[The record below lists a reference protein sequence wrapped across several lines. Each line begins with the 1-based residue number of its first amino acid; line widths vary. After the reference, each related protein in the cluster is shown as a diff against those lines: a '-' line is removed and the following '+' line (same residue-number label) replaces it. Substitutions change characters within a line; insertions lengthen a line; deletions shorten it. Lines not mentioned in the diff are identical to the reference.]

1 MVLIFKSFRDK
12 GAQTMLKNLGFAL
25 LALALATTAPA
36 QVTTGEIL
44 GVVQDTSG
52 AVVPNAQVTVKNLDT
67 NATREVVAG
76 ADGRYRFPALPVG
89 RYEVQVVKQGFAT
102 FRQGPIVL
110 MLNQSATVDVKLQ
123 VSGVSE
129 VITVASDAL
138 LINTTNAT
146 VGVNFDQKRI
156 SELPLSP
163 TQNILSLALS
173 VAGVSQLSSGNSAF
187 ASGGVNFSVNGNR
200 LRSNNFMIDG
210 SDSNNP
216 STTGL
221 IQEINN
227 PDTVAEFRLITNQ
240 FLPEFGRA
248 AGSVV
253 NIITKSGTNDLH
265 GSLYWLY
272 NGNKLN
278 SRSNLDKRTF
288 AKAPWRVQNQF
299 GGTAGGPVIRD
310 KTFFFGSLLRW
321 TDHLFA
327 SGTAITGAPTA
338 AGQELLR
345 SIASTRPQVQAL
357 LTHLPAAQTPSGQ
370 VINVTADGRSL
381 AIPVGTLSGAAP
393 NTLDDWQ
400 ASGRVDHRFTEKH
413 SAGGRYLYDTRESV
427 SGQAVPPGLTG
438 QNPARRQ
445 ATAAFL
451 NSSLSPS
458 LYNEL
463 RANYQRW
470 TTRTFA
476 ADARSETIPSI
487 EITELGLT
495 GFNAAASRT
504 AIGLAVNFPQGA
516 VYNTYQLNNTL
527 GWIRGS
533 HAMKFGFD
541 FRRIEQAT
549 EFNPTLR
556 GRLQYTSLQNL
567 INDVAQ
573 VAAINTL
580 QPGVPRIQPYKYY
593 DYFFFV
599 QDEWRVMPRMTFT
612 YGLRYETPGNA
623 ADTLVKLNQ
632 PILAANNN
640 NPAYL
645 FEGPKRDKNNW
656 APRFGL
662 NYRFQRAPGPF
673 GLLTGDGKMVMRLGY
688 SRTYDTA
695 FNNIHLNV
703 FSAFPF
709 TIVTTRPAASA
720 NGFATIDPIRAGTVI
735 PTVANPNLVTRTSIG
750 TDFRS
755 PYSEQFAVNVQREL
769 ATDWAFTLGWV
780 ATKGT
785 ALFQTVDG
793 NPMVPGTGGTLRVN
807 PNRGIIRLR
816 CNCAAS
822 IYHSLQTSLEKRLSR
837 NFSMGAHYTW
847 SAYIDDASEIFN
859 PSVAGEV
866 AVSQDSFNR
875 AADRG
880 RSTYDRP
887 HRLSVNG
894 VFEVP
899 YMREQRGVAGKVL
912 GGWEI
917 SGFLNFQS
925 GPPFSPLN
933 GADPGFR
940 LSGIDTLVG
949 NAIRPHLNTSL
960 DLSSMTLPA
969 IIAAGGRTL
978 FSQVTAASPI
988 GNAGRNILRADGINN
1003 LDLGINKNIRV
1014 SESNRLQ
1021 VRAQFYNLTNSRD
1034 YGIPQANVNNAGFG
1048 LEGNTDGG
1056 NRRIILGLRYVF

>member
-1 MVLIFKSFRDK
+1 
-12 GAQTMLKNLGFAL
+12 MLKNLAFVL
-25 LALALATTAPA
+25 LALLLAATASA
-36 QVTTGEIL
+36 QVTSGEIL
-44 GVVQDTSG
+44 GVIQDSSG
-52 AVVPNAQVTVKNLDT
+52 AVVPGATVTAKNLDT
-67 NATREVVAG
+67 NATREVVAS

-102 FRQGPIVL
+102 FKQGPIVL

-123 VSGVSE
+123 VSAVSE
-129 VITVASDAL
+129 VITVATDAL

-156 SELPLSP
+156 SELPLAPS
-163 TQNILSLALS
+163 QNILTLALS
-173 VAGVSQLSSGNSAF
+173 VAGVSQLSAGNSTF
-187 ASGGVNFSVNGNR
+187 AAGGVNFSVNGNR

-210 SDSNNP
+210 ADSNQP
-216 STTGL
+216 SVSGL

-240 FLPEFGRA
+240 FLPEYGRST
-248 AGSVV
+248 GSVV
-253 NIITKSGTNDLH
+253 NIITKSGSNDLH

-288 AKAPWRVQNQF
+288 PKAPWRVHNQF
-299 GGTAGGPVIRD
+299 AGTAGGPVIRD

-327 SGTAITGAPTA
+327 SGTAITGAPTS
-338 AGQELLR
+338 AGQDLLR
-345 SIASTRPQVQAL
+345 GIASTRPQLQAL
-357 LTHLPAAQTPSGQ
+357 LTHLPAAQAASGQ
-370 VINVTADGRSL
+370 VINLTADGRTL

-393 NTLDDWQ
+393 NLQDVWQ
-400 ASGRVDHRFTEKH
+400 GSGRMDHRFNDRH
-413 SAGGRYLYDTRESV
+413 NLGGRYLYDTRKSV

-438 QNPARRQ
+438 QSPAKRQ
-445 ATAAFL
+445 ALGTFF
-451 NSSLSPS
+451 NSTLSPTM
-458 LYNEL
+458 YNEL
-463 RANYQRW
+463 RANYQRF
-470 TTRTFA
+470 TTVTSA
-476 ADARSETIPSI
+476 ADANSENIPSI
-487 EITELGLT
+487 EVTELGLT
-495 GFNAAASRT
+495 GFNAAAGRT

-516 VYNTYQLNNTL
+516 VYNTYQLSDTL

-533 HAMKFGFD
+533 HSMKFGFD

-567 INDVAQ
+567 VNDVAQ

-580 QPGVPRIQPYKYY
+580 QPGVPKIQPYKYY

-599 QDEWRVMPRMTFT
+599 QDEWQIRPGLTLT
-612 YGLRYETPGNA
+612 YGIRYETPGNA

-640 NPAYL
+640 QPAYR
-645 FEGPKRDKNNW
+645 FDGPKRDTNNW

-662 NYRFQRAPGPF
+662 NYRVGKGPGPF
-673 GLLTGDGKMVMRLGY
+673 GWLTGDRKMVMRMGY
-688 SRTYDTA
+688 SRTYDAA

-703 FSAFPF
+703 YSAFPF
-709 TIVTTRPAASA
+709 TIVTTRPAAQP
-720 NGFATIDPIRAGTVI
+720 NGFATIDPIRAGRVI
-735 PTVANPNLVTRTSIG
+735 PTVANPNLVTRTQIG
-750 TDFRS
+750 TDFRA
-755 PYSEQFAVNVQREL
+755 PYSEQFSFNIQREL

-785 ALFQTVDG
+785 GLFQSVDG
-793 NPMVPGTGGTLRVN
+793 NPSIPGTSGAQKVD

-875 AADRG
+875 RSDRG

-887 HRLSVNG
+887 HRLSMNG
-894 VFEVP
+894 YYQLP
-899 YMREQRGVAGKVL
+899 WLREQKGVAGKIA
-912 GGWEI
+912 GGWDI
-917 SGFLNFQS
+917 SGFLTFQA

-940 LSGIDTLVG
+940 LSGIDTLIG
-949 NAIRPHLNTSL
+949 NSIRPNLNTSL
-960 DLSSMTLPA
+960 DLSAMTLPA
-969 IIAAGGRTL
+969 IIGAGGRTL
-978 FSQVTAASPI
+978 FSQVTAASPL

-1003 LDLGINKNIRV
+1003 VDLGINKNIRI

-1034 YGIPQANVNNAGFG
+1034 YGIPQANINNTGFG

-1056 NRRIILGLRYVF
+1056 NRRIVLGLRYVF